1 MLKNHIK
8 LTWRHLRRRK
18 IFSAINI
25 FGLAVGMACSV
36 LVMVYVYDELSFD
49 RFHDRSDRIY
59 RIVSK
64 GLFIDF
70 QINQTGT
77 PYPLAETL
85 RDDYPDN
92 FLVTQ
97 IARAGKP
104 LIRAGEKN
112 FLEERSIAADPS
124 FFDVFTFPLTAGD
137 PRSVLS
143 EPNQAV
149 ISESSAKRLFGESD
163 PMGQIFQ
170 MNDADY
176 KISGIMSD
184 VPQNSH
190 FHFDIVYSITSLSWY
205 GESHWLNNNYS
216 TYVAVPENFSMAR
229 LETRLDELVEK
240 NVKQYMKGENNWW
253 KYELE
258 PMTKIH
264 LHSDLN
270 GPFGVNNK
278 IEYVTLFSLIS
289 LFILLIACA
298 NYMNLTSAQLIKRAK
313 EVGVRKVVGSKR
325 MQIIKQLLAE
335 SVTLAVLGMVFASIL
350 VKISIPLL
358 SSLAGKSLNI
368 HYLNN
373 IYVLPGIFLLAVII
387 GIVSGLYPALILSS
401 FKPVTALK
409 GTPAGSRGQFL
420 MRKGLV
426 VFQFTISIFLF
437 VSTLIIMKQ
446 MDHFQSRSLGYDR
459 EQVVVVRNAG
469 LLEHQT
475 GAFKDSLLQYSGI
488 VNATGSSALPT
499 YGHSNWAIRPENMA
513 QATLDIYVCDE
524 NFLDTLKME
533 ITQGRF
539 FSREFGTNDQS
550 LILNEEAVK
559 QFGWNENPLGKRI
572 HINRNDYTVIGVV
585 KDFHYESLHQK
596 VEKLGII
603 HLSGLPNNRES
614 YVSARI
620 QTANVAE
627 TLSQIEKAWKA
638 FLPNVPFEYSFLDED
653 YDRMYSNEQRI
664 KKVAL
669 VFSILAVFISALGLF
684 GLSTF
689 SAEQR
694 TKEIGIRKVLGAT
707 DSKIFVL
714 LSKEFIRWVML
725 ANAIA
730 WPIAYYVANRWLKN
744 FAYRI
749 DIGMASFL
757 LAGGT
762 ALLIAY
768 FTVSYQSVRSARA
781 NPVDSLR
788 YE

>member
-8 LTWRHLRRRK
+8 LAWRHIRRHK
-18 IFSAINI
+18 IFSTINI

-70 QINQTGT
+70 QINQTET

-85 RDDYPDN
+85 RKDYPDN

-124 FFDVFTFPLTAGD
+124 FFDVFTFPLMAGD

-149 ISESSAKRLFGESD
+149 ISESAAQRLFGESD
-163 PMGQIFQ
+163 PMGQIFH

-176 KISGIMSD
+176 KISGVMSD

-216 TYVAVPENFSMAR
+216 TYIAVPENFSMAR
-229 LETRLDELVEK
+229 LELRLDELVEK
-240 NVKQYMKGENNWW
+240 NVKQYMRGENNWW

-258 PMTKIH
+258 PLTKIH

-270 GPFGVNNK
+270 GPFGANSK
-278 IEYVTLFSLIS
+278 IEYVTLFFLIS

-335 SVTLAVLGMVFASIL
+335 SVALAVLGMVFALIL
-350 VKISIPLL
+350 VKISVPFL

-373 IYVLPGIFLLAVII
+373 IYVLPGIFLLAVFI
-387 GIVSGLYPALILSS
+387 GVVSGLYPALILSS

-420 MRKGLV
+420 IRKGLV

-446 MDHFQSRSLGYDR
+446 MDHFQNRSLGYDR

-469 LLEHQT
+469 LLENQT
-475 GAFKDSLLQYSGI
+475 EAFKDSLLQYSGI
-488 VNATGSSALPT
+488 VNASGSSSLPT
-499 YGHSNWAIRPENMA
+499 YSHSNWAIRPENMA

-524 NFLDTLKME
+524 NFLDTFKME

-539 FSREFGTNDQS
+539 FSNEFGTNSQS
-550 LILNEEAVK
+550 LILNEEAVT
-559 QFGWNENPLGKRI
+559 QFGWEKNPLGKRI
-572 HINRNDYTVIGVV
+572 HINQNDYTVIGVV

-603 HLSGLPNNRES
+603 HLSGRPNDRER
-614 YVSARI
+614 YVSVRI
-620 QTANVAE
+620 QTENVTG
-627 TLSQIEKAWKA
+627 TLSQIRKAWKA

-653 YDRMYSNEQRI
+653 YDSLYANEQRI

>member
-163 PMGQIFQ
+163 PMDQIFH